1 VLPTTPVRTDN
12 GRGARLMAMQAIRS
26 ALVTGSTGGLGLAVA
41 DGLAAAGFNI
51 VLHGLEKTAAME
63 PTTAAL
69 ARHGIRAVY
78 CQADIAELGAVD
90 RLMGFAADAF
100 GGPDIVVNNAVVRHF
115 APVEEFS
122 IADWQRSLAVN
133 LTAPLRIIQL
143 ALPGMRARDFG
154 RIINLASQ
162 YSQRGARNRI
172 DYVTTKTGILGLT
185 RTVALETTGTGI
197 TCNAVSPGT
206 LPTPAIYTRI
216 DALAASRGLSREDA
230 VREYMKERQPSGR
243 FVEPA
248 DVAAA
253 IVFLCGPAGRDI
265 TGAVIPVDGG
275 WSAA

>member
-1 VLPTTPVRTDN
+1 M
-12 GRGARLMAMQAIRS
+12 MAMQPIRS

-41 DGLAAAGFNI
+41 EGLAAAGFNI
-51 VLHGLEKTAAME
+51 VLHGLEAAAAME

-78 CQADIAELGAVD
+78 CQADIADLGAVD

-100 GGPDIVVNNAVVRHF
+100 GGPDVVVNNAVVRHF

-122 IADWQRSLAVN
+122 IVDWQRSLAVN

-143 ALPGMRARDFG
+143 ALPGMRTRDFG

-185 RTVALETTGTGI
+185 RTIALETTGTGI

-230 VREYMKERQPSGR
+230 VREYMKDRQPSGR
-243 FVEPA
+243 FVEPV

-265 TGAVIPVDGG
+265 TGAVIPIDGG